1 MLAWTDQDCN
11 ITACNSEG
19 NSALH
24 LALLEGTASVV
35 GALMLYKADALKAST
50 DKKSPL
56 ELAVAADAAS
66 GYVQAIV
73 PHISEA
79 DINKPLP
86 RGSTAFD
93 AALVRASLSSCP
105 TPCDM
110 FGCLSSHVS
119 MCSICHLPRSCEKQE
134 FLSHS

>member
-24 LALLEGTASVV
+24 LALLSEAPASVV
-35 GALMLYKADALKAST
+35 GALMLYKADALKANT

-56 ELAVAADAAS
+56 ELAIAADVAS

-73 PHISEA
+73 SHISEA
-79 DINKPLP
+79 DVNKPLP
-86 RGSTAFD
+86 GGSTACD
-93 AALVRASLSSCP
+93 AALVRASPSSGPIQCS
-105 TPCDM
+105 M
-110 FGCLSSHVS
+110 FGCLFSHVL
-119 MCSICHLPRSCEKQE
+119 M
-134 FLSHS
+134 

>member
-1 MLAWTDQDCN
+1 M
-11 ITACNSEG
+11 
-19 NSALH
+19 
-24 LALLEGTASVV
+24 ALLEGTASVV

-79 DINKPLP
+79 DINKPF
-86 RGSTAFD
+86 SME
-93 AALVRASLSSCP
+93 AALPLMLRWFVPPLALVLPSVTCLAACLRTSPSGPFATCPAHVRGKNLFHIRELQKPGNKLAAAA
-105 TPCDM
+105 
-110 FGCLSSHVS
+110 
-119 MCSICHLPRSCEKQE
+119 
-134 FLSHS
+134 